1 MSLKRLGGRI
11 QSNVTTVKDMGTS
24 LQIAPKERMDKRDG
38 TTDRTVDIASG
49 VMDPKRI
56 NKITVNLNQSVNS
69 KDASVNAKVGLGGK
83 MVNSKVLLD
92 SGADFSCVRNGAV
105 LYLLESGI
113 DLVVNA
119 VRDPSFSGVAA
130 NNAPIAIV
138 GELNLDIE
146 FKLVSGEEVLLNWT
160 FVVVDDLNFDFI
172 IGMDVLSQ
180 CGFGVGRDSLW
191 IGNKETG
198 KICSLKNPD
207 QEILTLFDKKVLGD
221 TEWCLYKVDE
231 SMDEMLTSRVDPSW
245 SMNRTHGSI
254 KTRIT
259 VSIT

>member
-1 MSLKRLGGRI
+1 MNLKRLGGRI
-11 QSNVTTVKDMGTS
+11 QSNVTAVKDMVMSRQSVQKGPLTE
-24 LQIAPKERMDKRDG
+24 QMDG
-38 TTDRTVDIASG
+38 TGGATDKTVDTTSGATDR
-49 VMDPKRI
+49 KRI
-56 NKITVNLNQSVNS
+56 NKITLNLNQSVNS

-105 LYLLESGI
+105 IYLYESGI
-113 DLVVNA
+113 DLNVHP
-119 VRDPSFSGVAA
+119 VRDPSFSGIAA
-130 NNAPIAIV
+130 NNAPISII

-191 IGNKETG
+191 IGNEKTG
-198 KICSLKNPD
+198 KLCSLKNPD

-221 TEWCLYKVDE
+221 TQWCLYKVDE
-231 SMDEMLTSRVDPSW
+231 SMDEMLTSRVDPS
-245 SMNRTHGSI
+245 
-254 KTRIT
+254 
-259 VSIT
+259 